1 MGIAVQAQDTVYGRG
16 AASLHV
22 RLEHTDDGRWTLDAE
37 AQTDHDG
44 AVNQWCDRKL
54 DRGMYRI
61 VFGTDPY
68 FVGLGLRAAYP
79 EIVVT
84 FRVLDETAVG
94 NILVLLSPHSF
105 SAYFG
110 SLS

>member
-1 MGIAVQAQDTVYGRG
+1 MQAQDAVYGRG
-16 AASLHV
+16 AAGLHL
-22 RLEHTDDGRWTLDAE
+22 RLEHTDDGQWALDAE
-37 AQTDHDG
+37 AQTDQDG
-44 AVNQWCDRKL
+44 AVNQWCDREL

-68 FVGLGLRAAYP
+68 FVNLGLTATYP

-84 FRVLDETAVG
+84 FRIHETAAG

-105 SAYFG
+105 SVFFG
-110 SLS
+110 SLA